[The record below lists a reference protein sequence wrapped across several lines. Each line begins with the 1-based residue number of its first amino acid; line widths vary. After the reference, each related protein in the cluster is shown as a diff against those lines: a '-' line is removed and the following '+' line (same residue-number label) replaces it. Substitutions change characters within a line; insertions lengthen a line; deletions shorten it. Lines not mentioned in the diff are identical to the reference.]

1 MARKILAK
9 NRPVHEMDKQCSY
22 GDEWWMNHNIYINS
36 YIFFSFSFSIAHVTC
51 CSQIIC
57 VKKKVIR
64 NFVVDADGH
73 ETAYRTVKVP
83 WPVCKR
89 KYTHTYI
96 NVQWLTDG
104 RAPNTME
111 KQKIKKKLNE
121 GEISYLNVAITND
134 SICPY
139 TSAGFSGIFACVC
152 VYFMMHYHMHMHMSQ
167 YTQCLQQHTQHSH
180 RLLLFSFC
188 VCVGFSHRFFVC
200 DFFNN
205 ILLVDVVHIYQST
218 EQQFSVLFFS
228 IWKSLR
234 KVHTKCLEY
243 SSSFYWMCLHCK

>member
-64 NFVVDADGH
+64 NFVVNADGH

-139 TSAGFSGIFACVC
+139 TSAGFSGIFVCVC
-152 VYFMMHYHMHMHMSQ
+152 VFHDALPHAHAHEPVHAVSTAA
-167 YTQCLQQHTQHSH
+167 YTTQSSPFIIQF
-180 RLLLFSFC
+180 LC
-188 VCVGFSHRFFVC
+188 VRR
-200 DFFNN
+200 
-205 ILLVDVVHIYQST
+205 ILT
-218 EQQFSVLFFS
+218 
-228 IWKSLR
+228 
-234 KVHTKCLEY
+234 
-243 SSSFYWMCLHCK
+243 